1 MFSRCKAGRCPAAEN
16 SRRPPLRAPAASRP
30 IALLKAAA
38 RPHSAKATTVNRN
51 DRRSGDQ
58 AVRSRSL
65 DGPVLRAQESRHVF
79 WGKLDAQGRAKLMG
93 AKLAQI
99 FIEITQRGR
108 EGERL
113 DAG

>member
-1 MFSRCKAGRCPAAEN
+1 MQSRALPGVEN
-16 SRRPPLRAPAASRP
+16 SRRPPLRARAASGP
-30 IALLKAAA
+30 IALLKATA
-38 RPHSAKATTVNRN
+38 RPHSAKAIAMNRR

-58 AVRSRSL
+58 AVRSRSPA
-65 DGPVLRAQESRHVF
+65 GRVLRAQESRHVLR
-79 WGKLDAQGRAKLMG
+79 GQLDAQGRAKLMG